1 MDELL
6 QRVGLDARRG
16 HLPHQLSGGETQ
28 LVSIARAHVHQPA
41 MLLAD
46 EPTGNVNPAV
56 GRSILQTLRDTV
68 REENTSVL
76 LVTHSPEHAA
86 WADRVCFLKDG
97 AIAGSVSQ
105 SDDPQNLS
113 GIYAE
118 LQRLGI

>member
-28 LVSIARAHVHQPA
+28 LVSIARARVHQPA
-41 MLLAD
+41 MLQAD
-46 EPTGNVNPAV
+46 EPTDNVNPAV
-56 GRSILQTLRDTV
+56 GQSILQTLRDTV

-76 LVTHSPEHAA
+76 LVTNSPEHAA

-97 AIAGSVSQ
+97 AYVF
-105 SDDPQNLS
+105 
-113 GIYAE
+113 
-118 LQRLGI
+118 

>member
-28 LVSIARAHVHQPA
+28 LVSIARARVHQPA

-56 GRSILQTLRDTV
+56 GRSILQTLHDTV

-97 AIAGSVSQ
+97 AYVF
-105 SDDPQNLS
+105 
-113 GIYAE
+113 
-118 LQRLGI
+118 